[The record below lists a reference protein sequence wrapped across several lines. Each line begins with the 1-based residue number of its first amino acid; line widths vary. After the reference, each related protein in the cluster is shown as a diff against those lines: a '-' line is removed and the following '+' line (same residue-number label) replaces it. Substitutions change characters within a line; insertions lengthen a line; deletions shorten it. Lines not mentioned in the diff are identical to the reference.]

1 MATELGVPFMEVSA
15 KSGTNVHEAFMSVL
29 TKAVGEHLARE
40 DRKSG
45 GAGVSLERT
54 GKEVGGIQVTCVCV
68 VINFHITAQ
77 PGPVILQ

>member
-15 KSGTNVHEAFMSVL
+15 KSGANVHEAFMSVV

-45 GAGVSLERT
+45 GAGVSLRRT
-54 GKEVGGIQVTCVCV
+54 GKVVGSIQVTCVCV
-68 VINFHITAQ
+68 CVYLLSYT
-77 PGPVILQ
+77 